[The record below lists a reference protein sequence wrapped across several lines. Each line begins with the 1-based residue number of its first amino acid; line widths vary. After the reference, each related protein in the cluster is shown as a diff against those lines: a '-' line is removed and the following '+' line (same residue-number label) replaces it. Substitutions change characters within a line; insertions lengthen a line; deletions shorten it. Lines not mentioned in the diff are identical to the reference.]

1 MEINEIILVT
11 FMLLLLL
18 FMGGFLIYGCRLKLK
33 DTQRR
38 RAIEKSANK
47 DGILLKNIVTQ

>member
-18 FMGGFLIYGCRLKLK
+18 FMAGFLIYGCKLKIK

-47 DGILLKNIVTQ
+47 DGILLKNIITP

>member
-1 MEINEIILVT
+1 MKISEIILVG